1 MNAAVLMRRPR
12 PSGNRNAKAL
22 LFGFLVFSSSRL
34 TGILSAQSMP
44 EEPGRFEVASIR
56 PSDVKGG
63 RPSFESNPGGGVRA
77 TNVTLKLLI
86 QVAYDIRPEQLSGG
100 PGWTDSEQYSVI
112 AKGPEDGSPLSA
124 AEQKALTRKRLQAL
138 LSERFHLALKLEA
151 NPASG
156 YVLTVEKKGHKM
168 TVANDP
174 GARQLRQVGRWEI
187 RAEGVEMSILARFLS
202 VHLQA
207 TMVDRTGLEGRYNFH
222 LNWTP
227 VPLPSSIASLNELP
241 EDSLIPAVQ
250 EQLGLRLERQKV
262 ATDRYTIERAEKPT
276 EN

>member
-1 MNAAVLMRRPR
+1 MSTPIPSACANRTAKVL
-12 PSGNRNAKAL
+12 L
-22 LFGFLVFSSSRL
+22 LGFLIFTSGRL
-34 TGILSAQSMP
+34 TGILSAQPMP
-44 EEPGRFEVASIR
+44 EEPDRFEVASIR
-56 PSDVKGG
+56 PIDAKGA
-63 RPSFESNPGGGVRA
+63 RPSFESNPSGGVRA

-86 QVAYDIRPEQLSGG
+86 QMAYDIRPEQLSGG
-100 PGWTDSEQYSVI
+100 PGWTDSEQYTVI
-112 AKGPEDGSPLSA
+112 AKGPEGGPPLSA
-124 AEQKALTRKRLQAL
+124 AEQKALTSKRLQAL

-151 NPASG
+151 NLASG

-174 GARQLRQVGRWEI
+174 GAHQLRQVGRWEI
-187 RAEGVEMSILARFLS
+187 RAEGIGMSTLVRFLG
-202 VHLQA
+202 VHLRA
-207 TMVDRTGLEGRYNFH
+207 TVVDRTGLEGRYNFH

-227 VPLPSSIASLNELP
+227 EALPSSIESLNGLP
-241 EDSLIPAVQ
+241 EDSLLPAVR